1 MAHEDRDNLRM
12 AYQRE
17 EASAS
22 KFIPAKPKIDIY
34 GTDKVFRVCAYC
46 RVSTDNDAQL
56 SSFELQQQHY
66 QQLVGSHPNWDLRHI
81 YADEGISGTS
91 LKNRD
96 DFNRMI
102 AACERGE
109 YDLIITKSVS
119 RFARNLVDCITL
131 VRKLKRQV
139 PPVGVFFE
147 TDNLNTLTEESELML
162 SFLATFAQE
171 ESVKKSESMNW
182 SLQQRFKTGK
192 LLTPELLGYSRP
204 RDASGRYIKYGRL
217 EIVESEAVIVRFI
230 FEAFLAG
237 KSPREIAALL
247 TDIECPTK
255 TGMEQWSEGSIG
267 YILRNERY
275 CGNVLTWK
283 TFTADMFEHKR
294 RRNRMDRDQYLYTDH
309 HDAII
314 SVETFEAAQVL
325 LENRRHH
332 YYGALPTL
340 QVIDDGVFRGY
351 IPINHHWINDNPRSY
366 FEASNSVPAG
376 GVKRIKKSN
385 FSAFDFD
392 GFQVVRGQFLTARP
406 ECPSITVTSDKI
418 TFNVFCM
425 RKFAEVSHVQLL
437 LHPSERKLAIRP
449 CGPKDTHHIRWRTD
463 PEKPFVP
470 KTISCPHFGNALFQI
485 MEWNP
490 DYVYHIRGSWASRAR
505 DEIIVFTLSNAMPAA
520 YMEPAPEDESEG
532 EGKKRRVEMC
542 PEEWKDTFGE
552 EFYAYALDNSF
563 YFLAP
568 KTDWKAGNQSIAAP
582 GIQQPSV
589 MSEAELD
596 DAIETIKQ
604 KVGTD
609 RDE

>member
-1 MAHEDRDNLRM
+1 MSNDNNKEQLRQI
-12 AYQRE
+12 YQRE
-17 EASAS
+17 ESSAT

-34 GTDKVFRVCAYC
+34 GENKFFRVCAYC

-56 SSFELQQQHY
+56 SSFELQQAHY
-66 QQLVGSHPNWDLRHI
+66 QQLVGTHPNWDLRHI

-96 DFNRMI
+96 DFNAMI

-109 YDLIITKSVS
+109 YDLIVTKSVS
-119 RFARNLVDCITL
+119 RFARNLVDCISL
-131 VRKLKRQV
+131 VRKLKRQN

-147 TDNLNTLTEESELML
+147 TDNLNTLSEDSELML

-182 SLQQRFKTGK
+182 SLQHRFKNVK
-192 LLTPELLGYSRP
+192 LLTPELLGYERP
-204 RDASGRYIKYGRL
+204 RDASGRYIRYGRL
-217 EIVESEAVIVRFI
+217 EIVESEAEIVRFI
-230 FEAFLAG
+230 FDAFLAG
-237 KSPREIAALL
+237 KSPREISNLL
-247 TDIECPTK
+247 TDIGCPTK
-255 TGMEQWSEGSIG
+255 TGMEQWSEGSIS

-283 TFTADMFEHKR
+283 TFTADMFEHRHKR
-294 RRNRMDRDQYLYTDH
+294 NNQDRDQYLYTDH

-314 SVETFEAAQVL
+314 SVDQFEAAQVL
-325 LENRRHH
+325 LANRRHH

-351 IPINHHWINDNPRSY
+351 IPINHHWINDDPNTY

-376 GVKRIKKSN
+376 GVKRIRKSN

-392 GFQVVRGQFLTARP
+392 GYQVVRGQFLSNRP
-406 ECPSITVTSDKI
+406 ECPCITVTNDKI

-425 RKFAEVSHVQLL
+425 RKFAGVKNIQLL

-449 CGPKDTHHIRWRTD
+449 CGDRDIHHIRWRVD

-470 KTISCPHFGNALFQI
+470 KSISCPHFGAALFQI
-485 MEWNP
+485 MDWNP
-490 DYVYHIRGSWASRAR
+490 DFVYHIRGSWAARAS
-505 DEIIVFTLSNAMPAA
+505 DEIIVFPLSNAVPAA
-520 YMEPAPEDESEG
+520 YLEVVDEESADV
-532 EGKKRRVEMC
+532 KRRRTEMC
-542 PEEWKDTFGE
+542 PEEWNESFGE
-552 EFYAYALDNSF
+552 EFYDHALENSF

-568 KTDWKAGNQSIAAP
+568 RTDWRATSQSVAAP
-582 GIQQPSV
+582 GIPQMSV
-589 MSEAELD
+589 KTEDELETVLEKLKAKED
-596 DAIETIKQ
+596 DDN
-604 KVGTD
+604 G
-609 RDE
+609 